1 MLFRS
6 GTVCRDVPG
15 NEYAYDTVSLLREET
30 VWNWDEF
37 WYQNED
43 AGVSVFLCVP
53 QVEVQLQE
61 DQKRRINREIG
72 KIITE
77 QMQGYG
83 LDFEKMEEWEE
94 TKIELGGVCTSL
106 SKDYRQFLMKGEI
119 IMGKEMYEMQFEF
132 IISLKEN

>member
-1 MLFRS
+1 MCSSDL
-6 GTVCRDVPG
+6 
-15 NEYAYDTVSLLREET
+15 
-30 VWNWDEF
+30 
-37 WYQNED
+37 
-43 AGVSVFLCVP
+43 
-53 QVEVQLQE
+53 
-61 DQKRRINREIG
+61 
-72 KIITE
+72 IITE